1 MFSIFLPCQGLG
13 LSMPHICDLVFI
25 FNLVFIAINNVQLFK
40 QVHMFFVHPL
50 EYLLLFLDGIFDGEC
65 E

>member
-1 MFSIFLPCQGLG
+1 
-13 LSMPHICDLVFI
+13 MPHICDLVFI
-25 FNLVFIAINNVQLFK
+25 FNLVFIAINNVPLFK

-50 EYLLLFLDGIFDGEC
+50 EYLLLFLDVIFDGEC